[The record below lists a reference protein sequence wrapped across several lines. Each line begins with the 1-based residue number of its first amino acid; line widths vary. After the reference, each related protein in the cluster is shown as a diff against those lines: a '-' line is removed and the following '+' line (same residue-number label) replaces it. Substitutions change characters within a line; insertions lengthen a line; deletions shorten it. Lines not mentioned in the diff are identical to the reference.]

1 MLGTLCRKICGLFMM
16 IALLAIGIYF
26 MVSFAQPYEKYTKF
40 YKIDY
45 PDSMGILGGGLFGF
59 FPPEKPLSPKKGQ
72 PARSTVTLEN
82 GALRL
87 DLAITILLIC
97 NKKWQFRH
105 TY

>member
-1 MLGTLCRKICGLFMM
+1 MCVELRQHQDSKHCPACLFEQTW
-16 IALLAIGIYF
+16 ASL
-26 MVSFAQPYEKYTKF
+26 
-40 YKIDY
+40 
-45 PDSMGILGGGLFGF
+45 GGLFGF

-87 DLAITILLIC
+87 DLAITILLIF